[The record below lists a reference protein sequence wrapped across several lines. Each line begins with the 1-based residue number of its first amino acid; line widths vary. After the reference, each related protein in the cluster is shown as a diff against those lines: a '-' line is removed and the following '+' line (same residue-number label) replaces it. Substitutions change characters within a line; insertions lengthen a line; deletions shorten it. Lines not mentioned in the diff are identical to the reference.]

1 MLRHAVEPAAAEFAR
16 VGFMPVECAPEA
28 CAQAAFG

>member
-1 MLRHAVEPAAAEFAR
+1 MLRHAVAAAAEFAR

>member
-16 VGFMPVECAPEA
+16 VGFMPVERAP
-28 CAQAAFG
+28 AAFG